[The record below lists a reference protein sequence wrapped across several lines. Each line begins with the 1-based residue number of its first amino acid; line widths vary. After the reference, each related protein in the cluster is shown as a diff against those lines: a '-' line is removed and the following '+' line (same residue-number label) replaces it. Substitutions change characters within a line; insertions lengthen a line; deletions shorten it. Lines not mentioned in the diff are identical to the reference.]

1 MSIKKY
7 SVIISGH
14 STSVTLEPEF
24 WCELECI
31 AQKENKTISKLIS
44 EIDAIPRNSGLSS
57 ALRIFVLKKLKNID

>member
-24 WCELECI
+24 WCELENI
-31 AQKENKTISKLIS
+31 AKNEKKTVSKLIS
-44 EIDAIPRNSGLSS
+44 EIDALPRNSGLSS
-57 ALRIFVLKKLKNID
+57 ELRVFVLKKIKNVN